1 MSLQSQ
7 LDINQ
12 DNNVAAVSSPVR
24 LAEELALVFGDL
36 APETSVVQSDKETR
50 NKPPTKELSVMIL

>member
-12 DNNVAAVSSPVR
+12 DNSVAAVSSPVR
-24 LAEELALVFGDL
+24 LAEELALQNISSQIRQGN
-36 APETSVVQSDKETR
+36 
-50 NKPPTKELSVMIL
+50 NK